1 MSEKILPAE
10 GKTFVAVYGSLRTG
24 MSNYGVNLRAGA
36 ELVGK
41 GRTVED
47 YDLHR
52 YAGCYFPSVSL
63 THSDSEK
70 PVVVEVFE
78 TTQAGLTGPY
88 DGLEGYPNFYNRTV
102 VPVVLD
108 DGREVDAWIYHIDEK
123 QTDVVDS
130 GDWVEYLENLGEA

>member
-24 MSNYGVNLRAGA
+24 MSNFGVNTRAGA

-41 GRTVED
+41 GRTVEN

-78 TTQAGLTGPY
+78 TTQAGLIGPY
-88 DGLEGYPNFYNRTV
+88 DGLEGYPNFYNRTI

-108 DGREVDAWIYHIDEK
+108 DGRELDAWIYHIDEK

-130 GDWVEYLENLGEA
+130 GDWVEYLNNLGEA

>member
-1 MSEKILPAE
+1 MSQKIVPEE

-41 GRTVED
+41 GRTVD
-47 YDLHR
+47 NYDLHR

-63 THSDSEK
+63 THSDSEM

-78 TTQAGLTGPY
+78 TTDAGLTGPY
-88 DGLEGYPNFYNRTV
+88 DSLEGYPSFYNRTV

-123 QTDVVDS
+123 QKDVVSS
-130 GDWVEYLENLGEA
+130 GDWVTYLDNLQAA